1 MCGIAGFITP
11 GLTNAM
17 TLLRYVSGMTNAI
30 IHRGP
35 DDEGAWVDE
44 SSGLALGHRRLS
56 IQDLSPAGHQPMTS
70 QCGRWIM
77 IYNGETYSAP
87 ELRPLLEAR
96 GIAFR
101 GHSDTE
107 IMVEAIAAWGLEAAV
122 KQFIGMFA
130 FALWDRQEHS
140 LYLVRD
146 RLGIKPLYWGTSGTT
161 FLFGSELKALCAY
174 PDFHP
179 KLNHQ
184 ALAGYLKHA
193 YVPTPLSIY
202 EQVHKL
208 PPGTILCRSID
219 GQITKKTFWNLD
231 DVIAKGLPSASR
243 KLDRTLEEEALTD
256 LEELLNDAVS
266 RRMISD
272 VPLGSFLSGGI
283 DSSLVTAI
291 AQRQSAR
298 PIQTFTIGFEEKDYN
313 EAPYAKAIADHLGTD
328 HTALV
333 VTPRQMLDV
342 IPLLPHLY
350 DEPFADSSQIPTFL
364 VSQLARQ
371 SVTVA
376 LSGDGGDELFGGYSR
391 YLVGN
396 TLWKIIRNTPFR
408 GSMAALIK
416 TIPPRGWDLLSSALP
431 ASHRPRKFGH
441 KMHKLAR
448 SISAKTPEA
457 FYESLISYWAEPSE
471 ALPHNY
477 APKLPRF
484 SSQLSDFVSQMQALD
499 TTTYLPDDILTKVD
513 RASMGVSLEARI
525 PLLDHRVVEWAWAQP
540 RSLKIQGKSGK
551 WLLRQLLYKYVPQEL
566 IDRPKSGF
574 AIPVDLWLRSPLRDW
589 AEDLLNPSTLKDT
602 FDSKPIRR
610 LWESH
615 LAGRADNKESLW
627 TILMFEA
634 WRRGSQIQHQKPELR
649 KDKLFATI

>member
-1 MCGIAGFITP
+1 MCGITGFITP

-44 SSGLALGHRRLS
+44 AAGLALGHRRLS

-70 QCGRWIM
+70 QCGRWVM
-77 IYNGETYSAP
+77 TYNGEIYSAP

-96 GIAFR
+96 GIVFR

-107 IMVEAIAAWGLEAAV
+107 VMVEAIAAWGLEAAI

-130 FALWDRQEHS
+130 FALWDRKDHT

-146 RLGIKPLYWGTSGTT
+146 RLGIKPLYWGHCGPT
-161 FLFGSELKALCAY
+161 FLFGSELKALHAY

-179 KLNHQ
+179 TLNRQ
-184 ALAGYLKHA
+184 ALAGYLKYA
-193 YVPTPLSIY
+193 YVQTPLSIY
-202 EQVHKL
+202 EQIHKL
-208 PPGTILCRSID
+208 PPGTILCRTAD
-219 GQITKKTFWNLD
+219 GQVTQKKFWTLEG
-231 DVIAKGLPSASR
+231 VIAKGLSSTTQ
-243 KLDRTLEEEALTD
+243 KLDHTVEKEALTD
-256 LEELLNDAVS
+256 LEELLNDAIS

-291 AQRQSAR
+291 AQRHSSR

-328 HTALV
+328 HKALL
-333 VTPRQMLDV
+333 VTPRQILDV
-342 IPLLPHLY
+342 VPLLPHLY

-376 LSGDGGDELFGGYSR
+376 LSGDGGDEVFGGYSR

-396 TLWKIIRNTPFR
+396 ALWKTIHNMPFC
-408 GSMAALIK
+408 GSIAALIK
-416 TIPPRGWDLLSSALP
+416 TIPPRGWDILSSIIP
-431 ASHRPRKFGH
+431 ASKRPQKVGH

-448 SISAKTPEA
+448 SMSAKTPEA

-471 ALPHNY
+471 VLPHHY
-477 APKLPRF
+477 APNIPRF
-484 SSQLSDFVSQMQALD
+484 SPQLADFASQMQAMD
-499 TTTYLPDDILTKVD
+499 TITYLPDDILTKVD
-513 RASMGVSLEARI
+513 RASMGIGLEARI
-525 PLLDHRVVEWAWAQP
+525 PLLDHRLVEWAWSQP
-540 RSLKIQGKSGK
+540 QSLKIQGKTSK
-551 WLLRQLLYKYVPQEL
+551 WLLRQLLYKHIPQTL
-566 IDRPKSGF
+566 VDRPKAGF
-574 AIPVDLWLRSPLRDW
+574 ALPLDLWLRGPLRDW
-589 AEDLLNPSTLKDT
+589 AEDLLTPSTLKDI
-602 FDSKPIRR
+602 FDPKPIRQ

-615 LAGRADNKESLW
+615 LAGHADHKDPLW
-627 TILMFEA
+627 TILMFES
-634 WRRGSQIQHQKPELR
+634 WRQKTQTQHQKYERR
-649 KDKLFATI
+649 KDKLFALP

>member
-17 TLLRYVSGMTNAI
+17 TLLRYVSDMTGAI

-35 DDEGAWVDE
+35 DDEGAWVDD
-44 SSGLALGHRRLS
+44 SAGLALGHRRLS

-70 QCGRWIM
+70 QCGRWVI

-96 GIAFR
+96 GIVFR

-107 IMVEAIAAWGLEAAV
+107 VMVEAIAAWGLEAAV

-130 FALWDRQEHS
+130 FALWDRKDHN

-146 RLGIKPLYWGTSGTT
+146 RLGIKPLYWGNSGST

-174 PDFHP
+174 PNFHP

-202 EQVHKL
+202 EQVQKL
-208 PPGTILCRSID
+208 PPATILCRSVD
-219 GQITKKTFWNLD
+219 GQITQKTFWALEE
-231 DVIAKGLPSASR
+231 VITQGLPSATR
-243 KLDRTLEEEALTD
+243 QFDHALEEEALTH

-266 RRMISD
+266 RRMMSD
-272 VPLGSFLSGGI
+272 VPLGSFLSGGV

-291 AQRQSAR
+291 AQRHSAR

-313 EAPYAKAIADHLGTD
+313 EAPYARAIADHLGTD
-328 HTALV
+328 HTALL
-333 VTPRQMLDV
+333 VTPHQMLDV
-342 IPLLPHLY
+342 IPLLPRLY

-376 LSGDGGDELFGGYSR
+376 LSGDGGDEVFGGYSR

-396 TLWKIIRNTPFR
+396 TLWKIIRNTPFC
-408 GSMAALIK
+408 GNMAAFIK
-416 TIPPRGWDLLSSALP
+416 TIPPRGWDLLGAIIPVSK
-431 ASHRPRKFGH
+431 RPRKFGH

-448 SISAKTPEA
+448 SLSAKTPEA

-471 ALPHNY
+471 ALPHND
-477 APKLPRF
+477 APNLPPF
-484 SSQLSDFVSQMQALD
+484 SSHLSDFVSQMQALD

-540 RSLKIQGKSGK
+540 HSFKIQGKIGK
-551 WLLRQLLYKYVPQEL
+551 WPLRQLLYKHVPQEL

-574 AIPVDLWLRSPLRDW
+574 AIPIDIWLRGPLRDW
-589 AEDLLNPSTLKDT
+589 AEDLLKPSTLRDT
-602 FDSKPIRR
+602 FDPKPIRR

-615 LAGRADNKESLW
+615 LAGHADHKDPLW
-627 TILMFEA
+627 AILMFEA
-634 WRRGSQIQHQKPELR
+634 WRRETQTQHQKPEVR
-649 KDKLFATI
+649 KDKLFAIR